1 MCRTAIIDMAL
12 DNVIDIARCDLPS
25 VVLSSLKCSV
35 PVIVNNGKSLES
47 GLAFG
52 EIVVRKASRATIQLE
67 RSSEKDGAIILWE
80 HSDAGYLR
88 ETAVKLADH
97 FNLALVTRKP
107 VIYEVKN
114 EKGLAHHTV
123 RCTSHGEPLFVNGVF
138 VGTVIGPE
146 VTVQAR
152 NGMISG
158 IEGIR
163 AKHTGLARV
172 IGLGIG
178 EAKFKS
184 GHIRKKAIKPFL
196 CPLREGIGR
205 MAVIDHRAFYSL
217 DTIRDDTICAL
228 TVGDD
233 TTEVAGDILAR
244 RGIRIIGITDADK
257 DGILGDARKALG
269 SVVFRVGGIT
279 DDEAGSAVAL
289 GIGGIDDFSGFLD
302 KVAGSLKRM
311 GISYEVCP

>member
-1 MCRTAIIDMAL
+1 MAL
-12 DNVIDIARCDLPS
+12 DNVIDVTRCDLPS
-25 VVLSSLKCSV
+25 VVLSSLKCTV

-47 GLAFG
+47 GIAFG
-52 EIVVRKASRATIQLE
+52 EIVASKANRAAIQLE
-67 RSSEKDGAIILWE
+67 RASEKDGAVILWG
-80 HSDAGYLR
+80 HKDAGNLG
-88 ETAVKLADH
+88 ETAAKLADH

-107 VIYEVKN
+107 GIYEVKN
-114 EKGLAHHTV
+114 EKGLDYHTV

-138 VGTVIGPE
+138 VGTVISSE
-146 VTVQAR
+146 VIVQAR
-152 NGMISG
+152 NGMIYG

-172 IGLGIG
+172 MGLGIG

-184 GHIRKKAIKPFL
+184 GHIRKNVRKSFL

-217 DTIRDDTICAL
+217 DTIGDDTICAL

-244 RGIRIIGITDADK
+244 RGIRIIGITDGDK

-279 DDEAGSAVAL
+279 DDDAGSAVAL
-289 GIGGIDDFSGFLD
+289 GIGGIDDFNGFLD
-302 KVAGSLKRM
+302 KVTRALKRM
-311 GISYEVCP
+311 GVSYEVCP